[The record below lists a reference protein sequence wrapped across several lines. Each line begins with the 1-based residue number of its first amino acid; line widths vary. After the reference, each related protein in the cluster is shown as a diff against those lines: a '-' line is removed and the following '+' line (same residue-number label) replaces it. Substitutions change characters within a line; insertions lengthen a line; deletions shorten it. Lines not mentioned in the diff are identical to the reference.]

1 MPKPPWWIISA
12 LRQRT
17 NDEALN
23 AELFKDSLDQQLLQ
37 WSLVSGLMDRSSS
50 PRWWCV
56 DSLVLD
62 SPSDSDDLVHRV
74 KSFIYNPLQIHK
86 PETEPNIGGRILA
99 GNLNVLVV
107 GDIRDQL
114 TREYLACLGRML
126 EIKRQDIFPVS
137 TIRRIAIIYL
147 PQNLA
152 ELEGNK
158 EAAKFLTDLTTMME
172 PQQGGGRAFESVLIL
187 QDNNTSLDNPRGF
200 SVLSQE
206 QLLQAFVQAVFH
218 LMIGGGKQLTTG
230 QEMFGAKFF
239 SVGSAA
245 LYYDWKQHQTEL
257 AEIAG
262 KKLIED
268 FSNGSGPPFVNEKEA
283 AHLAREVFAQLDFV
297 NLFKSFALGEN
308 RPSFSFDSRIWEG
321 ARDRNGKLVSPWAA
335 LSQALLNVYFRVYIR
350 FLPYRLAEYSRL
362 FLTTKL
368 KELRKYLKK
377 RNDELWLESATGL
390 KALIDEAV
398 TEVLKGN
405 GGTARSLSQVR
416 KTLHLAIAS
425 CALKNLESE
434 LNNLDSF
441 GRLRVFAVPKDL
453 EEFHEAAAPE
463 LSFKEET
470 KLHDSLAELL
480 KRHPSPA
487 ALFIRSLLIGL
498 MVALLGDRLLVFLSP
513 KVVNLG
519 WLLQIP
525 FLDSVLLFLIPVA
538 LAFWRYQRWTL
549 SEIRLRIRQYVGA
562 ILRHAQEQAKESIKQ
577 AMLEF
582 GQRGIS
588 YCEELEKNVIS
599 LAGVIAYPDETAGS
613 YHPSSFFCSLMGK
626 IEIPG
631 RGDATKVLQ
640 SVSPDY
646 KVKVGGSGVFFR
658 DCKPEQR
665 NFLLKDMLNEQVHSE
680 DKQLWE
686 IFGESILS
694 AEDQEMLG
702 LGSLA
707 IANYSKELYRDVQ
720 IQRLDTWLHM
730 DDENHRK
737 EIMERLYRLSSP
749 AICIADG
756 VPPEHVTAE
765 CLYYDVQRLRPLV
778 NSLDVTL
785 EQSEDGGV
793 LSLAVY
799 VPLQDLSAIANVYAL
814 RDEQDVVEFERNQV
828 DPARIF
834 ALASTRPAGRR
845 DADLKVISAIN
856 GSSYAIGDEHKPAIE
871 KLRRLLGSAP
881 QDDPLIQF

>member
-1 MPKPPWWIISA
+1 
-12 LRQRT
+12 
-17 NDEALN
+17 
-23 AELFKDSLDQQLLQ
+23 
-37 WSLVSGLMDRSSS
+37 
-50 PRWWCV
+50 
-56 DSLVLD
+56 
-62 SPSDSDDLVHRV
+62 
-74 KSFIYNPLQIHK
+74 
-86 PETEPNIGGRILA
+86 
-99 GNLNVLVV
+99 
-107 GDIRDQL
+107 
-114 TREYLACLGRML
+114 
-126 EIKRQDIFPVS
+126 
-137 TIRRIAIIYL
+137 
-147 PQNLA
+147 
-152 ELEGNK
+152 
-158 EAAKFLTDLTTMME
+158 MME
-172 PQQGGGRAFESVLIL
+172 PPQGGARAFESVLIL

-200 SVLSQE
+200 SVLSE
-206 QLLQAFVQAVFH
+206 VELLQALAQVVFH
-218 LMIGGGKQLTTG
+218 LMTGGGKQLTTG
-230 QEMFGAKFF
+230 QEMYDAKFF

-245 LYYDWKQHQTEL
+245 LYYDWKRHREEL

-262 KKLIED
+262 KRLIED
-268 FSNGSGPPFVNEKEA
+268 FTVGSEAPFINEKEA
-283 AHLAREVFAQLDFV
+283 GNLAREVFAQLDFV
-297 NLFKSFALGEN
+297 NLFKCFALGEN

-335 LSQALLNVYFRVYIR
+335 LSQALLNIYFRVYIR
-350 FLPYRLAEYSRL
+350 FLPYRLSEYSRL

-368 KELRKYLKK
+368 KELRNYLKK

-398 TEVLKGN
+398 TGVLKGS

-416 KTLHLAIAS
+416 KTLHLIIAS

-434 LNNLDSF
+434 LNELDSF
-441 GRLRVFAVPKDL
+441 ARLRVFGVPKDL
-453 EEFHEAAAPE
+453 EEFHDAAAPQ

-470 KLHDSLAELL
+470 RLHDSLVELL

-525 FLDSVLLFLIPVA
+525 FLDSALLFLIPVA

-549 SEIRLRIRQYVGA
+549 SEIRLNIRQYVGA
-562 ILRHAQEQAKESIKQ
+562 ILRHAQEQAKESVKQ

-588 YCEELEKNVIS
+588 YCEELEKHVIS
-599 LAGVIAYPDETAGS
+599 LTGVIAYPDETGGG
-613 YHPSSFFCSLMGK
+613 YHPSTFFCSLMGN

-631 RGDATKVLQ
+631 RDDATKVLQ

-646 KVKVGGSGVFFR
+646 KVKVAGSELFFR

-665 NFLLKDMLNEQVHSE
+665 NFLLKGMLNEQVYGV

-694 AEDQEMLG
+694 TEDKEILG

-707 IANYSKELYRDVQ
+707 IANYSKELYRNVQ
-720 IQRLDTWLHM
+720 MQRLDTWLQT

-737 EIMERLYRLSSP
+737 EIMDRLYRLSSP

-756 VPPEHVTAE
+756 VPPDHVTAE
-765 CLYYDVQRLRPLV
+765 CVYYDVERLGPLV
-778 NSLDVTL
+778 NSLDAAL
-785 EQSEDGGV
+785 EPSEDGGV

-799 VPLQDLSAIANVYAL
+799 IPLQDLSEIANVYAL
-814 RDEQDVVEFERNQV
+814 RDEPGVIEFERTQI

-845 DADLKVISAIN
+845 DGDLKVVSAID
-856 GSSYAIGDEHKPAIE
+856 GSSYSVGDEHKPAIE

-881 QDDPLIQF
+881 QDGPMIQL